1 MTMRAM
7 SAKSSRP
14 AHKGILLA
22 AVLAAFVG
30 LGVGPA
36 AHPAPVAATTAD
48 SMEALLVKWINSARA
63 NRGVPPL
70 KVGSKLTNLAGDKA
84 ASMARSTVMS
94 HASCLSCV
102 FRSYSISFD
111 TCGEVLAYTTYPWGY
126 QAAKSIYNGWK
137 GSSSHWSILMSRSFH
152 RIGVGVAYRSSNHST
167 WAAGELAG

>member
-7 SAKSSRP
+7 SAKSSRS

-48 SMEALLVKWINSARA
+48 SMEGLLVKWINTARA

-70 KVGSKLTNLAGDKA
+70 TVGSKLTNLAGDKA
-84 ASMARSTVMS
+84 LSMAKSKVMS
-94 HASCLSCV
+94 HASCLGCV
-102 FRSYSISFD
+102 FRSYSISFNA
-111 TCGEVLAYTTYPWGY
+111 CGEVLAYTTYPWGY

-152 RIGVGVAYRSSNHST
+152 RIGIGVAYRSSDHST
-167 WAAGELAG
+167 WAAGEVAG